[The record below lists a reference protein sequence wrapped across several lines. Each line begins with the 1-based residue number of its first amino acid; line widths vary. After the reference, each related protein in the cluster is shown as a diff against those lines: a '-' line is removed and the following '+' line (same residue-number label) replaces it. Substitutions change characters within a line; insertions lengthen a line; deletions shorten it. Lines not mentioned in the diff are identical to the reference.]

1 MGAERGRESHAPFCE
16 GPDGEI
22 PPAYSPQVSP
32 IFFIDRERL
41 VDCLRGAEPGEVLVA
56 DLGTERGIRGHSIR
70 SPAGPEFWRK
80 GGANGGFPPWSNI
93 GSRAPWDCGKRQQ

>member
-1 MGAERGRESHAPFCE
+1 VSATDTSFGNERSGHLMGAERGRESHAPFCE

-56 DLGTERGIRGHSIR
+56 DLGTERGIRGAFDPVTR
-70 SPAGPEFWRK
+70 
-80 GGANGGFPPWSNI
+80 
-93 GSRAPWDCGKRQQ
+93 GS